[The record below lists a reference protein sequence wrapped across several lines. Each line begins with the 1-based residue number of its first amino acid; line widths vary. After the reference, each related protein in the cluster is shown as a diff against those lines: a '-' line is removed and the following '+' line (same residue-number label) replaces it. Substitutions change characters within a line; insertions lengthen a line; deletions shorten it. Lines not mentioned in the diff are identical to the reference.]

1 MRESFV
7 IGDDNNKDDAD
18 DNDACMPIFCLSKI
32 AQTCLQVFPSL
43 ITGDNNGDGDDDKE
57 GGDDE
62 WGLHL

>member
-43 ITGDNNGDGDDDKE
+43 ITGDNNGDGDDDNE
-57 GGDDE
+57 
-62 WGLHL
+62 

>member
-7 IGDDNNKDDAD
+7 IGNHNNKDDAD

-57 GGDDE
+57 VDDNE
-62 WGLHL
+62 